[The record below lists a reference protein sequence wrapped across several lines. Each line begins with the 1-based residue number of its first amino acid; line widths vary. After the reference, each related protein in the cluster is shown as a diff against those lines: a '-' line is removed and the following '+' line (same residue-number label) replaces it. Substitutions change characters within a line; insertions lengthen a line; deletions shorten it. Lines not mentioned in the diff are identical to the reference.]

1 MLLIEIKNENRKVRE
16 RKIIIIIINS
26 SKFNFIIYNQD
37 QFDEL

>member
-16 RKIIIIIINS
+16 RKIIIIINS